1 MQAKLQIDDE
11 TAERSRDALSLHRDA
26 TVVDLHND
34 LILLV
39 DHFDD
44 RRQPQ
49 HFRQYWLPELRAGG
63 VDVQVLPVSVEER
76 FQSEGAL
83 RRTLLLIERIHRIV
97 DEHRDEVALCLTG
110 ADIDEA
116 TSAGKIAFVIAIEGA
131 HALGQDPALAM
142 TLWRVGVRVVSFTHL
157 GRTFLADGGGLDDT
171 ANGRLT
177 AHGIEVFHELERLGI
192 VFDLSHLGA
201 AGVDHVLELAT
212 RPLFA
217 THSACRAI
225 VDIHRN
231 LTDDQI
237 RRIAE
242 VGGVIGVALAIP
254 AFIDPRDPSAERVV
268 DHIEH
273 IAGLTSFDH
282 VAIGPDFIDDLYQHL
297 YGGWVFPNLLD
308 VEAGPGELARP
319 SDLPKMTEAMVRRGF
334 AASDIRKVLG
344 ENALR
349 VLREVMGSP
358 R

>member
-1 MQAKLQIDDE
+1 MHAKSPAE
-11 TAERSRDALSLHRDA
+11 TETHRDALDLHRDA
-26 TVVDLHND
+26 AVVDLHND

-39 DHFDD
+39 DHCDEL
-44 RRQPQ
+44 RQPQ
-49 HFRQYWLPELRAGG
+49 HFREYWLPELRAGG
-63 VDVQVLPVSVEER
+63 VDVQVLPVSVGER

-97 DEHRDEVALCLTG
+97 DEHPDEVALCLTG

-131 HALGQDPALAM
+131 HALGQDPALTR
-142 TLWRVGVRVVSFTHL
+142 TLWRVGVRMLAFTHL
-157 GRTFLADGGGLDDT
+157 GRTFLADGGGLDAT
-171 ANGRLT
+171 SNGRLT
-177 AHGIEVFHELERLGI
+177 AHGIEVFQELERLGI
-192 VFDLSHLGA
+192 VFDLSHLGT

-237 RRIAE
+237 RRIAD
-242 VGGVIGVALAIP
+242 VDGVIGIAAAIP
-254 AFIDPRDPSAERVV
+254 PYIDPRDPSAERVV

-273 IAGLTSFDH
+273 IAALTSFDH

-297 YGGWVFPNLLD
+297 YGGWVLPNLLD

-319 SDLPKMTEAMVRRGF
+319 SDLPKVTETMVRRGF
-334 AASDIRKVLG
+334 AESDIRKVLG

-349 VLREVMGSP
+349 VLREVMGSA